1 MKKINQHVIEK
12 LFPSHIYA
20 RGLNYYHGGRVHGLS
35 YNRQKEIWF
44 AEVRGTD
51 NYYVEVDLS
60 EMNNGRIQT
69 YCDCPAFDMYESCK
83 HLVAVMLQFA
93 EETNLPHHTEATT
106 SAFIEGIISGVQTSP
121 NIMSDKIPMQIQYV
135 ITFERTNKIWLELK
149 TGIDHCYVVRSIRD
163 LLDHVLDDEPYFFT
177 QKFTYDPD
185 DHFYLQQDMDI
196 LELLQSFISTG
207 DIYTDRSYFSE
218 NAYDKRRL
226 LIPPLSFSLLL
237 SKLIERDVTVE
248 SSNGVYTE
256 IKMVHDESPFHYTVT
271 HNEEKQLVLKM
282 DGIQSAT
289 YFEDYQMVFMEG
301 VFYFP
306 TRSQQQTLQ
315 QVKQIGMGQNHELPI
330 TTATAD
336 RFFSEA
342 LPVLKK
348 QSPVEI
354 SPTVT
359 DEIVEYPLRAKLYLE
374 KSADAI
380 VGKLRYHYGDI
391 EIDPFSNRTEKDII
405 IIREVEK
412 EQEIMHLIE
421 QSNFHYNGKELYIN
435 LIEDEEVY
443 DFLYTILPMLD
454 EYVELYLTSNIQSL
468 IVENEPIPSTT
479 VNVESASNLLEIGF
493 DISGVNEDEVTEMIQ
508 AVIEKKR
515 FYRLHSGAIVSL
527 EGDDYQSIKRF
538 FEDADV
544 TEDDM
549 LDGKVVMPVYRGLQ
563 IDELIETKKSYDP
576 SFHKLL
582 RQLQSPEEQIYELPS
597 NLEADLRHY
606 QEMGYQWFKSLSEYH
621 LGGILAD
628 DMGLGKTVQTIA
640 YLLSEPSDKP
650 HLVVVPSSVIY
661 NWQNECER
669 FAPTLQVE
677 VIAGSPEER
686 QQLIEDAKD
695 ADIWITSYGTIRQD
709 VEMYQDVH
717 FHSLILDE
725 AQFIK
730 NYATKTSKAIRQIK
744 ATKRYALSGTPIEN
758 SIDELWAIFQVVLP
772 GLMPSLKKFR
782 KLEPSKIATLTRPF
796 VLRRLKEDV
805 LKELPDKIEAVH
817 VSELTKEQ
825 KNLYIGYMQELQE
838 MTSESIAANNF
849 QQNRMKILAG
859 ITRLRQL
866 CCHPSLFIENY
877 EGRSGKLDDLMDTI
891 QKMMANGRRML
902 IFSQFTSMHNL
913 FIEALDKLG
922 IDYFYLHGQT
932 PAKDRVSMSQAFN
945 EGEKSVF
952 LISLRAGGT
961 GLNLTGA
968 DTVILYDLWWNPA
981 VEDQAAGRAHRFGQ
995 KNVVQVIRFIT
1006 EGTIEEKIYE
1016 LQQKKRE
1023 LIDQVIQPGET
1034 MLSSLTE
1041 DDVRQLLSLS

>member
-1 MKKINQHVIEK
+1 MKKINRHAIEK
-12 LFPSHIYA
+12 LFPAHIYA
-20 RGLNYYHGGRVHGLS
+20 RGLNYYNAGRVHGLS
-35 YNRQKEIWF
+35 YNKQKEVWF
-44 AEVRGTD
+44 AEVSGTSD
-51 NYYVEVDLS
+51 YYVEVDLS
-60 EMNNGRIQT
+60 EMNTGRVKT
-69 YCDCPAFDMYESCK
+69 YCDCPAFEMYDTCK

-93 EETNLPHHTEATT
+93 DETKTSHITEATT
-106 SAFIEGIISGVQTSP
+106 SAFIEGVIGGVQTSS
-121 NIMSDKIPMQIQYV
+121 NIMSDKIPMKVQYV
-135 ITFERTNKIWLELK
+135 ITFERANKVWLELK
-149 TGIDHCYVVRSIRD
+149 TGVDHCYVVRNIRE
-163 LLDHVLDDEPYFFT
+163 LLEHVLDDESHYFT
-177 QKFTYDPD
+177 HKFSYDP
-185 DHFYLQQDMDI
+185 HEHYFLQQDLEI

-207 DIYTDRSYFSE
+207 DIYTDRSYYPE
-218 NAYDKRRL
+218 NAYDKRTL
-226 LIPPLSFSLLL
+226 LIPPLSFSSLLE
-237 SKLIERDVTVE
+237 KLVDRHLTVE
-248 SSNGVYTE
+248 TSKGTYTE
-256 IKMVHDESPFHYTVT
+256 IDMIKDESPFSYTVT

-282 DGIQSAT
+282 DGIQNAT
-289 YFEDYQMVFMEG
+289 YFEDYQTLFTEG

-306 TRSQQQTLQ
+306 TRAQQQTLQ
-315 QVKQIGMGQNHELPI
+315 QVKQIGMAQNHELPI

-374 KSADAI
+374 NSDEAI
-380 VGKLRYHYGDI
+380 VGKLRYHYGKI

-421 QSNFHYNGKELYIN
+421 QSNFRYNGKDLYIN
-435 LIEDEEVY
+435 LMEDEEVY

-454 EYVELYLTSNIQSL
+454 EFVELYLTSNIQSL

-479 VNVESASNLLEIGF
+479 VHVEAASNLLEIGF
-493 DISGVNEDEVTEMIQ
+493 DISGVNEDEVTAMIQ

-515 FYRLHSGAIVSL
+515 FYRLQSGAIVSL

-544 TEDDM
+544 TEEDM
-549 LDGKVVMPVYRGLQ
+549 ADGKVVMPVYRGLQ
-563 IDELIETKKSYDP
+563 VDELIETKKSYDP

-582 RQLQSPEEQIYELPS
+582 RQLQSPEEQVYELPGE
-597 NLEADLRHY
+597 LQADLRHY

-669 FAPTLQVE
+669 FAPTLKVE
-677 VIAGSPEER
+677 VIAGTPEER
-686 QQLIEDAKD
+686 QQIVKD
-695 ADIWITSYGTIRQD
+695 GEHADVWITSYGTIRQD
-709 VEMYQDVH
+709 IGLYRDLR
-717 FHSLILDE
+717 FHSFILDE

-730 NYATKTSKAIRQIK
+730 NHATKTSKAVREIK
-744 ATKRYALSGTPIEN
+744 AEKRFALSGTPIEN
-758 SIDELWAIFQVVLP
+758 TIDELWAIFQVVLP
-772 GLMPSLKKFR
+772 GLMPNLKNFK

-817 VSELTKEQ
+817 VSELTNEQ
-825 KNLYIGYMQELQE
+825 KNLYVGYMKELQE
-838 MTSESIAANNF
+838 ITSESIATNNF

-877 EGRSGKLDDLMDTI
+877 EGRSGKLDDLMDTV
-891 QKMMANGRRML
+891 QKMKANGRRML
-902 IFSQFTSMHNL
+902 IFSQFTSMHEL
-913 FIEALDKLG
+913 FIEELDKVG
-922 IDYFYLHGQT
+922 IDYFYLNGQT
-932 PAKDRVSMSQAFN
+932 PAKDRVTMSEAFN
-945 EGEKSVF
+945 QGEKSVF

-1006 EGTIEEKIYE
+1006 EGTIEERIYE

-1034 MLSSLTE
+1034 MLSSLSE
-1041 DDVRQLLSLS
+1041 DDVRQLLSM